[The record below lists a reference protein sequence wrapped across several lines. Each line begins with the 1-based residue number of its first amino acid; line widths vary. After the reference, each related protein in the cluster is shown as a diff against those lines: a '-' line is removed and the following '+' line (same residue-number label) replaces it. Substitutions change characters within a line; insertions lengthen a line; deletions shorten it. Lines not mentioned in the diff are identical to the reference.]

1 MNYCRTECI
10 MDGILSRRWIQTGW
24 LSGLRRRAEV
34 VKSCRVDELDTEV
47 QGRGERCVQCDRLS
61 LFNFDN
67 NYLIKMDFFF
77 WHSQPNGFLTFPSFS
92 SSIMRK
98 LFRYV
103 SYFNYSWIL
112 KCILPY
118 NLNSSRSD
126 SLPSLLLLQKKWHAL
141 PILTLIKN
149 CFLILD
155 VTDIWVEV
163 RTLWTDGYRCSRMAY
178 LDVINNK
185 SRDLDLK
192 KQLLFAFYSEVHL
205 QVCQILSW
213 FLCPTFDL
221 VYVLLYRIIT
231 FTKLKK
237 KNQTTCHKNKKRQM
251 L

>member
-126 SLPSLLLLQKKWHAL
+126 SLPSLVAKEM
-141 PILTLIKN
+141 T
-149 CFLILD
+149 
-155 VTDIWVEV
+155 
-163 RTLWTDGYRCSRMAY
+163 CSANFN
-178 LDVINNK
+178 L
-185 SRDLDLK
+185 
-192 KQLLFAFYSEVHL
+192 
-205 QVCQILSW
+205 
-213 FLCPTFDL
+213 
-221 VYVLLYRIIT
+221 
-231 FTKLKK
+231 
-237 KNQTTCHKNKKRQM
+237 NKKLFPHSWCDRYMSWSEDTLNWWLQM
-251 L
+251 FQDGILGRNQQQKQGSGFKKTTFICILFRGSFTSLSDPVMVSLSYLWFGVCLAL

>member
-1 MNYCRTECI
+1 
-10 MDGILSRRWIQTGW
+10 
-24 LSGLRRRAEV
+24 
-34 VKSCRVDELDTEV
+34 
-47 QGRGERCVQCDRLS
+47 
-61 LFNFDN
+61 
-67 NYLIKMDFFF
+67 MDFFF
-77 WHSQPNGFLTFPSFS
+77 WHSQPNWFLTFPSFS
-92 SSIMRK
+92 SFIMRK

-103 SYFNYSWIL
+103 SYFDYSWIL

-149 CFLILD
+149 SFHIFD

-213 FLCPTFDL
+213 FLCPTFYL

-231 FTKLKK
+231 FAKLKK